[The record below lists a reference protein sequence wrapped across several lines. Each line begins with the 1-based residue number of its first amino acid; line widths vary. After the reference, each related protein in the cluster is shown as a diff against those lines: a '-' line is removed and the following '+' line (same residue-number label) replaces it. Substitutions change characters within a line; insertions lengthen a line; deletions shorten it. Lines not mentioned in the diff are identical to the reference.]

1 MEQFELI
8 IDKISSWV
16 WSYPLLILLVGGGIF
31 FLVYSRFLPFRYF
44 NRGIQVLRGK
54 YNSENSNERGQI
66 SSFQALST
74 AIAATVGLGS
84 IAGVAVAITMGGP
97 GAIFWMWITA
107 IAGMATK
114 FFTCSL
120 SIMYKGKDS
129 AGILQGG
136 PMYFITEGLGKKWK
150 PLAAVFAVCGMGG
163 CLCLFQANQL
173 TEIINS
179 GFLAKAGI
187 ETGMKSN
194 FIIGIFIC
202 AIVSLV
208 VFGGIKRIGKVAAAM
223 VPAMVVIYFTAVLI
237 IMVKYSDNIIPTIR
251 LIFEDAFTGNAVSG
265 GVLGALILMGARR
278 GVFCNEAGVGTASMA
293 HGASKNPQPIREG
306 LVAMIEPVI
315 DTMLICTLTAVSV
328 LVTGVWEQFAG
339 QDVKGITITLAAF
352 EQALPHVGKYVLL
365 VSALIF
371 AFSTLFTSSY
381 YGTKCASFLFGV
393 KRAKYYNYFYVI
405 TLIFA
410 AVGSVKLVVCFIDTM
425 YGLMAYC
432 TITAT
437 IILSPKIM
445 KAAKNYFKNNKSAQT
460 ETSDK
465 SH

>member
-1 MEQFELI
+1 MKQFEQI
-8 IDKISSWV
+8 IDRISALV
-16 WSYPLLILLVGGGIF
+16 WSYPLLILLIGGGIF

-54 YNSENSNERGQI
+54 YNSENSDERGQI

-150 PLAAVFAVCGMGG
+150 PLATVFAVCGMGG

-179 GFLAKAGI
+179 GFLVHAGI
-187 ETGMKSN
+187 ETGIKSN
-194 FIIGIFIC
+194 FIIGILIC
-202 AIVSLV
+202 TVVALV

-223 VPAMVVIYFTAVLI
+223 VPAMVLIYFTAVLI
-237 IMVKYSDNIIPTIR
+237 IMIKYSSNIIPTIQ
-251 LIFEDAFTGNAVSG
+251 LIFNDAFTGNAVSG
-265 GVLGALILMGARR
+265 GALGALILMGARR

-306 LVAMIEPVI
+306 LVAMIEPTI
-315 DTMLICTLTAVSV
+315 DTILICTLTAVSV

-352 EQALPHVGKYVLL
+352 EKALPYAGKYILL

-393 KRAKYYNYFYVI
+393 KRAKYYNYFYVL

-410 AVGSVKLVVCFIDTM
+410 AIGSVKLVVCFIDTM

-445 KAAKNYFKNNKSAQT
+445 KAAKIYFKNNKSGLKI
-460 ETSDK
+460 E
-465 SH
+465 

>member
-1 MEQFELI
+1 MEQVEKLI
-8 IDKISSWV
+8 EGISAMI
-16 WSYPLLILLVGGGIF
+16 WSYPLLVLLIGGGIF
-31 FLVYSRFLPFRYF
+31 FLLYSRFLPFRYF
-44 NRGIQVLRGK
+44 NHGIRVLRGK
-54 YNSENSNERGQI
+54 YDSENSNERGQI

-107 IAGMATK
+107 LAGMATK

-120 SIMYKGKDS
+120 SAMYKGKDS

-150 PLAAVFAVCGMGG
+150 PLAVIFAVCGMGG

-173 TEIINS
+173 TEIITG
-179 GFLAKAGI
+179 GFLVPMGV
-187 ETGMKSN
+187 ETGLKSN
-194 FIIGIFIC
+194 FIIGVLIC
-202 AIVSLV
+202 IVVSTV

-223 VPAMVVIYFTAVLI
+223 VPAMVAIYFTAVLI
-237 IMVKYSDNIIPTIR
+237 IMIKYSHNIIPVVR
-251 LIFEDAFTGNAVSG
+251 LIFNDAFTGEAVSG
-265 GVLGALILMGARR
+265 GALGALILMGVRR

-293 HGASKNPQPIREG
+293 HGASKNPQPVREG
-306 LVAMIEPVI
+306 LVAMIEPAI
-315 DTMLICTLTAVSV
+315 DTLLICTLTAVSV

-352 EQALPHVGKYVLL
+352 DTAIPYAGKYILL
-365 VSALIF
+365 AAALIF

-393 KRAKYYNYFYVI
+393 KHAKYYNYIYVL

-410 AVGSVKLVVCFIDTM
+410 ATGSVKLVVCFIDAM

-432 TITAT
+432 TIIGTVA
-437 IILSPKIM
+437 LSPKIM
-445 KAAKNYFKNNKSAQT
+445 KAAKKYFNNCKS
-460 ETSDK
+460 
-465 SH
+465 

>member
-1 MEQFELI
+1 MEQFEKLI
-8 IDKISSWV
+8 DAISAMV
-16 WSYPLLILLVGGGIF
+16 WSYPLLALLIGGGIF

-54 YNSENSNERGQI
+54 YDSENSNERGQI

-120 SIMYKGKDS
+120 SVMYKGKDS

-136 PMYFITEGLGKKWK
+136 PMYFITQGLGKKWK
-150 PLAAVFAVCGMGG
+150 PLAVIFAACGMGG

-173 TEIINS
+173 TEIISS
-179 GFLAKAGI
+179 GFLSPMGV
-187 ETGMKSN
+187 ETGTKSN
-194 FIIGIFIC
+194 LIIGVLIC
-202 AIVSLV
+202 AIVSIV

-237 IMVKYSDNIIPTIR
+237 IMIKYSHNIIPTVQ
-251 LIFEDAFTGNAVSG
+251 LILDDAFTGKAVSG
-265 GVLGALILMGARR
+265 GALGALILMGVRR

-293 HGASKNPQPIREG
+293 HGASKNPQPVREG
-306 LVAMIEPVI
+306 FAAMIEPTI
-315 DTMLICTLTAVSV
+315 DTILICTLTAVSI

-339 QDVKGITITLAAF
+339 SDVKGITITLTAF
-352 EQALPHVGKYVLL
+352 ETAIPYAGKYILL
-365 VSALIF
+365 VAALIF

-393 KRAKYYNYFYVI
+393 KYAKYYNYIYVL

-432 TITAT
+432 TIIGT
-437 IILSPKIM
+437 IALSPRIM
-445 KAAKNYFKNNKSAQT
+445 RATREYLKNNKPESGIKKI
-460 ETSDK
+460 K
-465 SH
+465 S